1 MGASQAAFMALNA
14 AFLQEIIPDAIR
26 GRAMSVYMVSLGGVM
41 ALFNLVNGFLAD
53 DVGAPVLLT
62 IAALAFLGISGRQ
75 SRPRSP
81 SAGSSP
87 RARSW
92 PPPRPDAARR
102 GQASGTITSKPS
114 AQVGR

>member
-1 MGASQAAFMALNA
+1 MALNA

-62 IAALAFLGISGRQ
+62 IAALAFLGILAVSLGHF
-75 SRPRSP
+75 SL
-81 SAGSSP
+81 
-87 RARSW
+87 
-92 PPPRPDAARR
+92 RR
-102 GQASGTITSKPS
+102 LFTHGEVLAP
-114 AQVGR
+114 APA

>member
-62 IAALAFLGISGRQ
+62 IAALAFLGILAVSLGHV
-75 SRPRSP
+75 SL
-81 SAGSSP
+81 
-87 RARSW
+87 
-92 PPPRPDAARR
+92 RR
-102 GQASGTITSKPS
+102 LFTQGAVVAP
-114 AQVGR
+114 APA